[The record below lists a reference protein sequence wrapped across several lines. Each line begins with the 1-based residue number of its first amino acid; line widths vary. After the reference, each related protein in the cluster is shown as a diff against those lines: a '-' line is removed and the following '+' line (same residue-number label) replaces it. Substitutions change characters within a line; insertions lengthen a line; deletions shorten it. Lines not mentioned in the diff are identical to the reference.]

1 MKAAYYE
8 AVGPAKEVLHIA
20 DLPEPLPAPGEVRVR
35 VHWSGVNPSDVKSRA
50 GLRSKTLPFARI
62 VPHSDGSGVIDAV
75 GEGVDRSRIG
85 ERVWLWNAAW
95 GRAHGTA
102 CEALCLPQQQAQRL
116 PDNTSGEAGAC
127 MGIPALTALHAVL
140 MDGGVAGKTVL
151 VAGGAGAVGHYAVQ
165 MASQLGAAR
174 VISTVSTPQKAAI
187 AREAGAD
194 DVVNYKT
201 EPLVQRVAELTQG
214 QGVDRIIEL
223 DMAANAAANL
233 DMLKPNGECVAYGS
247 GASPMSVPFYPLIVK
262 NLQLKFFMVYHLTA
276 ADRARATSTLT
287 RLLERGALQ
296 HLIDQRLPLSEI
308 AAAHER
314 VESGQAVGNVVLHVA
329 A

>member
-1 MKAAYYE
+1 
-8 AVGPAKEVLHIA
+8 
-20 DLPEPLPAPGEVRVR
+20 
-35 VHWSGVNPSDVKSRA
+35 
-50 GLRSKTLPFARI
+50 
-62 VPHSDGSGVIDAV
+62 
-75 GEGVDRSRIG
+75 
-85 ERVWLWNAAW
+85 
-95 GRAHGTA
+95 
-102 CEALCLPQQQAQRL
+102 
-116 PDNTSGEAGAC
+116 
-127 MGIPALTALHAVL
+127 